1 MPGKRKTL
9 VVLPAYNEADVISG
23 TVSGLKEAVDADIL
37 VVDDGSGDGT
47 GDAAVEAGA
56 RVVRHPVNLGLGAA
70 LETGF
75 EAARQGGYER
85 LVTFDSDGQH
95 NPDDALKLLREL
107 DGCDMVVG
115 VRKVMFDRMPF
126 AKKVG
131 NAVLN
136 MMTAFIFG
144 VSSSDSQSGLRALN
158 RRAFEAIHL
167 RARGYECSSEI
178 LYEAKRAGL
187 RITEVPVDV
196 IYTEHSMRKGTGV
209 SDGFRIFWRMILHE
223 RGD

>member
-1 MPGKRKTL
+1 MPGKRRTL
-9 VVLPAYNEADVISG
+9 VVLPAYNEADVISR
-23 TVSGLKEAVDADIL
+23 TVSGLKSAVDADIL

-47 GDAAVEAGA
+47 GDAALAAGA
-56 RVVRHPVNLGLGAA
+56 RVVRHQVNLGLGAA

-75 EAARQGGYER
+75 EAARRGGYER

-95 NPDDALKLLREL
+95 NPEDALKLLGEL
-107 DGCDMVVG
+107 DSCDIVVG
-115 VRKVMFDRMPF
+115 VRKVMFDRMPLT
-126 AKKVG
+126 KRVG

-136 MMTAFIFG
+136 LLTTFIFG

-158 RRAFEAIHL
+158 RKAFQAIRL

-178 LYEAKRAGL
+178 LYEASRAGL
-187 RITEVPVDV
+187 IIREVPVEV

-209 SDGFRIFWRMILHE
+209 SDGLRIFWRMMLHE